1 MIGETVKYSHGTKA
15 QDVTRRN
22 GGRGGVRGRGWL
34 RGLREAE
41 GGCGKLKEAVWKHI
55 CLYKGDQ
62 ICLAG
67 QLTNKQTEVFHVSP
81 LVLADP
87 KYESAKISQSD
98 TKWRTI
104 FLEEQS
110 TFSES
115 DQGSRDGWCPQ

>member
-1 MIGETVKYSHGTKA
+1 MET
-15 QDVTRRN
+15 
-22 GGRGGVRGRGWL
+22 
-34 RGLREAE
+34 
-41 GGCGKLKEAVWKHI
+41 I
-55 CLYKGDQ
+55 CLYEGDQ

-81 LVLADP
+81 LVLAEL
-87 KYESAKISQSD
+87 KYFFPNNESAKISQRD